1 MATRAE
7 ATNFIRHQL
16 KIRDLFTKDER
27 LTAWHISLYWALFFE
42 WNECRFQSPFF
53 ISRME
58 MMNTSKIGSVNTY
71 LKCLKELDQFG
82 YITYKPSHNPSKGST
97 VSLFTFNTTSGTTTN
112 TTSDTTADTTGVQAV
127 IPFNK
132 HIKHNKD
139 NKHKKD
145 CKGELQFASCG
156 DDLKIVQPQKK
167 NTINFSIP
175 SLQET
180 ILFFQEKNKSDLE
193 AEKFFNHFESNGWL
207 VGGKTKMKNWQAAAR
222 NWIARSEEYDARSS
236 SLSRGSNGSS
246 DRLNVNQNKDYSV
259 PL

>member
-112 TTSDTTADTTGVQAV
+112 TTSDTTADTTGAQAV

-139 NKHKKD
+139 YKHKKE
-145 CKGELQFASCG
+145 CR
-156 DDLKIVQPQKK
+156 DDLQIVQSQKSNK
-167 NTINFSIP
+167 IIFSPP
-175 SLQET
+175 SLKEA
-180 ILFFQEKNKSDLE
+180 ILFFEEKNKTINE

-236 SLSRGSNGSS
+236 SLSRGSMGSS
-246 DRLNVNQNKDYSV
+246 GRLNVNQNKDYSV

>member
-16 KIRDLFTKDER
+16 KIRDLFTKDDR

-82 YITYKPSHNPSKGST
+82 YISYKPSHNPSKGST
-97 VSLFTFNTTSGTTTN
+97 VSLFTFNTTSNTTTGTTTN
-112 TTSDTTADTTGVQAV
+112 TSIDTTGVQAV

-132 HIKHNKD
+132 HIKHNKE

-145 CKGELQFASCG
+145 CRIDLQVDHPS
-156 DDLKIVQPQKK
+156 KSEKK
-167 NTINFSIP
+167 KFVRSSSSAEMPP
-175 SLQET
+175 SLDEVIT
-180 ILFFQEKNKSDLE
+180 FFNEKEKSDQE

-222 NWIARSEEYDARSS
+222 NWIARSEEFNSRST
-236 SLSRGSNGSS
+236 SLSSG
-246 DRLNVNQNKDYSV
+246 RLNVNQNKDYSV

>member
-1 MATRAE
+1 MATRSE

-16 KIRDLFTKDER
+16 KIRDLFTKDDR

-82 YITYKPSHNPSKGST
+82 YISYKPSHNPSKGST
-97 VSLFTFNTTSGTTTN
+97 VSLFTFNTSSDTNSGTTTN
-112 TTSDTTADTTGVQAV
+112 ISSDTTGVQAV

-132 HIKHNKD
+132 HIKQIKD
-139 NKHKKD
+139 NKG
-145 CKGELQFASCG
+145 CKGRKDGLQSVSDM
-156 DDLKIVQPQKK
+156 DDLKIVPLPKSDK
-167 NTINFSIP
+167 RKILFSSP
-175 SLQET
+175 SLNQVKS
-180 ILFFQEKNKSDLE
+180 FFLEKNKTDLE

-222 NWIARSEEYDARSS
+222 NWIARSEEFNSDRFLSS
-236 SLSRGSNGSS
+236 SK